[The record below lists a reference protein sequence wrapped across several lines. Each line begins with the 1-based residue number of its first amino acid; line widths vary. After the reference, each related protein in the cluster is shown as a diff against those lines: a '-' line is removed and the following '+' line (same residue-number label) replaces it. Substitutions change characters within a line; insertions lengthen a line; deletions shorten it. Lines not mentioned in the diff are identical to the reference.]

1 MVQRGGHPVIRL
13 RNRRDTGAAAIL
25 TVILMSVV
33 LIGLASIVV
42 ELGLARDTRRQAQ
55 NAADSA
61 ALAAGNAF
69 VSGGSV
75 TTAIAS
81 AKSLAAKNFGT
92 TTADW
97 ASCTDGAALSYHPDT
112 SCISFNPAASPSQ
125 VRVLV
130 PFRPVVTPLGGVFG
144 NQKVDV
150 QAVAV
155 VGLTGSALGP
165 CGLCVIGQANHD
177 LQNGDIVVSG
187 ANVVFNGNLSANRNG
202 SITVNGGGQINLDKA
217 TPTKGTYSPA
227 PNQNQPAVPDPLAGM
242 AMPDYSGLT
251 AETNACSAGPGIYDS
266 LNLPN
271 GPCTLQPGLYVIYGP
286 NHPSGNTAITA
297 LGVTLYFVCA
307 TGPTP
312 RACNANEGG
321 GDLLMTGNATLH
333 ITAPTS
339 GPLAGLAAVSDR
351 NNTAE
356 IGWRGNGTNVN
367 TGTVY
372 FKSGTFD
379 YRGNGAGLCD
389 DSLIVVGD
397 LDFSGNPSALH
408 STYTQT
414 NNVVITAPSMGLTL

>member
-1 MVQRGGHPVIRL
+1 MLTRG
-13 RNRRDTGAAAIL
+13 RRDTGAAAIL

-55 NAADSA
+55 NAADSS
-61 ALAAGNAF
+61 ALAAGNVL
-69 VSGGSV
+69 VSGGTV
-75 TTAIAS
+75 TAAIAS

-92 TTADW
+92 TAADW
-97 ASCTDGAALSYHPDT
+97 ASCTDAAALSYHPAGDT
-112 SCISFNPAASPSQ
+112 PCISFNTATSPSQ

-130 PFRPVVTPLGGVFG
+130 PLRPVVTPLGGVFG
-144 NQKVDV
+144 NQQVDV
-150 QAVAV
+150 RAVAV

-165 CGLCVIGQANHD
+165 CGLCVIGPGNHD
-177 LQNGDIVVSG
+177 LQNGDIRVSG
-187 ANVVFNGNLSANRNG
+187 ANVVFNGTLQANPNG
-202 SITVNGGGQINLDKA
+202 NITVTGGQINLDNA
-217 TPTKGTYSPA
+217 TPSRGTYSPA
-227 PNQNQPAVPDPLAGM
+227 PNQNQPAVPDPLAGL
-242 AMPDYSGLT
+242 ALPDYSSLSVKTGS
-251 AETNACSAGPGIYDS
+251 ACSAGPGIYDS
-266 LNLPN
+266 LGLPN
-271 GPCTLQPGLYVIYGP
+271 GPCTLQPGLYVIYGQ

-307 TGPTP
+307 TGTTP
-312 RACNANEGG
+312 RACNSGEAG

-333 ITAPTS
+333 ITAPTT

-356 IGWRGNGTNVN
+356 IGWRGNGTDAN

-379 YRGNGAGLCD
+379 YRGNGAGLYD

-397 LDFSGNPSALH
+397 LDFSGNPAALQ
-408 STYTQT
+408 STYTQS
-414 NNVVITAPSMGLTL
+414 NNVVITTPSMGLTQ